1 MTAPPQQPSPLQ
13 FLAHLRRLIAL
24 IALFG
29 AVAHAVPLN
38 LTFSGGVAPGGGACT
53 VTTGS
58 ICRYTNVVQGA
69 TGTQQ
74 RDATIQFVGSTSG
87 STLTGAFDND
97 ALTYTDAAGNL
108 LAGVHPEVFAPTVV
122 APATL
127 NALSTA
133 QFRVTFYTPGGSFS
147 TVNALAGSIF
157 ITSLDTDG
165 DNSTLREFVQ
175 YNSAVGGGLAAS
187 TLLVQTSALPTLAF
201 RTGVATSVGTG
212 ITTDSRFKASA
223 RYDNPAT
230 IDFFAGAVTGA
241 TACAGVACQRLGA
254 YSFVV
259 ADSVFTPAVLD
270 VYKTVRLTTDQN
282 SNGQVNTNDVL
293 TYTVTVVNAGS
304 VSATG
309 VQVTDALPAGLAI
322 TATGAQTVRL
332 GGTVNAAA
340 RNTGYTGA
348 GVNDLLSATQTIA
361 PGSTISID
369 IPVRVT
375 ASGSSGTLNN
385 QASVTGTNF
394 TTLLSDNLDASGA
407 ATLPSSVTSAT
418 GWPGASGTIT
428 QSQNGGV
435 SATSVNYVGTNNA
448 PLTCTNT
455 LYALLTDGV
464 TNSFRRIAPLNPNG
478 TVGTTVATVPTQ
490 FTNTNAALGIN
501 SAGTRIFVATDV
513 GTLEV
518 YDVISGTWVA
528 SVAVPS
534 YTSSIDGRIV
544 RMTITPSDVGY
555 FSVGGKLWSF
565 QTIAPYTINSP
576 VNLAYTD
583 SSGLTPV
590 PTIVGSGDFFA
601 SADGSLYLS
610 VNNGTAGSFLD
621 TFKVRPDGS
630 TIFLGRLNDTDIGT
644 DTYGGYGAVGSSI
657 YGSSSNGRIILAD
670 LANLTVTQTAPTD
683 ATRGSTDLASCS
695 YPSLAPVVTA
705 TKTASV
711 VAKGSGNTGSG
722 AQIGD
727 TLEYTIIVRNSG
739 NIAAPSTTFS
749 DSIPTGTTYVA
760 GSTTLN
766 SAPVADASGVM
777 PYAVSGGSFINSPNE
792 SRGTLRADT
801 TPADTTDREATIRF
815 RVTIGSGVS
824 QVTNQ
829 ATVTYVDG
837 PGPILTDGDSVTPGN
852 QITTTLLDIADL
864 AIDKSGPGAVGS
876 GGTVT
881 YTIRVWNNGPRSV
894 TGASVTDSLPAN
906 FTVTALTCA
915 PTGTATCG
923 TESFTAS
930 SVSIVTGALSLDTNT
945 ANATPDGNF
954 LTYTLTGTAPANG
967 TLSNTAAVSS
977 TTVSES
983 ASANNTSAVVTRVVD
998 AVNDTGAVTFGQGTT
1013 FNILGNDTVG
1023 GAPATTTNATLP
1035 VIVNNG
1041 GLTGLSVNASG
1052 QLVLAASLLNV
1063 PGTYT
1068 VTYRICDA
1076 TLTTACDNATIAI
1089 TVTPAAADLGIVKS
1103 QRLGTTGT
1111 FQTTALSV
1119 TQGSTVQYQIVVTNS
1134 GPSAVTNATFTDA
1147 VPANLTGLSVVS
1159 AAGTGTTCTA
1169 TFTGSTLNGSFSG
1182 STGQTCTVTI
1192 QGTATTTG
1200 TFTNT
1205 ATVTAPSG
1213 ITDATTGNNTSSVN
1227 TTVTPAADLA
1237 INKSGPVAVGSGGT
1251 VTYTIRVW
1259 NNGPSS
1265 VTGASVT
1272 DTLPAGFTVTGL
1284 SCAATGTATCGTQ
1297 SFTASSVSIVTG
1309 TLSLDTNTANATP
1322 DGNFLT
1328 YTLTG
1333 TASASGTLS
1342 NTASVTVPAGITD
1355 LTPDNN
1361 TSAAVVTRVVDAV
1374 NDPAVNFGFGVGGN
1388 VTVLGNDTVGGA
1400 VATTTNATVTIQ
1412 NNGGITGLTVNGS
1425 GQLVVPAGTPAG
1437 TYTVTY
1443 QICDATVTTAC
1454 DTATVQ
1460 VTVDAPL
1467 PIDLA
1472 VSKTGPAFAQPG
1484 GTVTYTIR
1492 AWNNG
1497 PTVSSATVTD
1507 TVPADLTGVS
1517 WTCAGT
1523 GGATCSAA
1531 SGSGNAIS
1539 VGATLPVDTGV
1550 ATTADTAFVT
1560 VTVTATAPSAAT
1572 LESTPAARTIT
1583 NTASVSGPN
1592 GDPTP
1597 ANNSASAVTNMVYGK
1612 LTKEVRNV
1620 TKNTAFGTSGGGLPL
1635 EVLEYCIAFQN
1646 LGGAALPNFVLV
1658 DHVPGNTNALITAY
1672 DEDEPSAA
1680 TGFGVKLT
1688 RGAVTSYLSS
1698 SAADADGGSLTTTGG
1713 TFARGTMTVTLGTLA
1728 VGESGRAC
1736 FQTTIR

>member
-1 MTAPPQQPSPLQ
+1 M
-13 FLAHLRRLIAL
+13 
-24 IALFG
+24 
-29 AVAHAVPLN
+29 
-38 LTFSGGVAPGGGACT
+38 
-53 VTTGS
+53 
-58 ICRYTNVVQGA
+58 
-69 TGTQQ
+69 
-74 RDATIQFVGSTSG
+74 
-87 STLTGAFDND
+87 
-97 ALTYTDAAGNL
+97 
-108 LAGVHPEVFAPTVV
+108 
-122 APATL
+122 
-127 NALSTA
+127 
-133 QFRVTFYTPGGSFS
+133 
-147 TVNALAGSIF
+147 
-157 ITSLDTDG
+157 
-165 DNSTLREFVQ
+165 
-175 YNSAVGGGLAAS
+175 
-187 TLLVQTSALPTLAF
+187 
-201 RTGVATSVGTG
+201 
-212 ITTDSRFKASA
+212 
-223 RYDNPAT
+223 
-230 IDFFAGAVTGA
+230 
-241 TACAGVACQRLGA
+241 
-254 YSFVV
+254 
-259 ADSVFTPAVLD
+259 FTPAVLD

-282 SNGQVNTNDVL
+282 GNGQVNTNDVL
-293 TYTVTVVNAGS
+293 TYTVTVVNTGS

-309 VQVTDALPAGLAI
+309 VQVTDALPAGVTI

-332 GGTVNAAA
+332 GGTVNAGA

-428 QSQNGGV
+428 QIQNAV
-435 SATSVNYVGTNNA
+435 SSPTSVNYVGTNNA

-464 TNSFRRIAPLNPNG
+464 ANSFRRIAPLNPNG
-478 TVGTTVATVPTQ
+478 TVGTTVTTVPAQ
-490 FTNTNAALGIN
+490 FTNTNAALAVN
-501 SAGTRIFVATDV
+501 SSGTRIFVGTDV

-518 YDVISGTWVA
+518 YDVINGAWVA
-528 SVAVPS
+528 SVPVPS
-534 YTSSIDGRIV
+534 YSSSIDGRIV

-565 QTIAPYTINSP
+565 QTTAPYTISSP
-576 VNLAYTD
+576 VNLTYTD

-621 TFKVRPDGS
+621 TFKIRPDGS
-630 TIFLGRLNDTDIGT
+630 TIFLGRLNDTDIGL
-644 DTYGGYGAVGSSI
+644 DTYGGYGAIGSSI

-670 LANLTVTQTAPTD
+670 LTNLTVTQTAPAD

-722 AQIGD
+722 AQVGD

-739 NIAAPSTTFS
+739 NIAAPGTTFS
-749 DSIPTGTTYVA
+749 DSIPAGTTYVA

-815 RVTIGSGVS
+815 RVVIGSGVS

-837 PGPILTDGDSVTPGN
+837 PGPILTDGDPVTPGN
-852 QITTTLLDIADL
+852 QTTTTLLEVADL
-864 AIDKSGPGAVGS
+864 AIDKSGPAAVGS
-876 GGTVT
+876 GGSMT

-894 TGASVTDSLPAN
+894 TGASVTDSLPAG
-906 FTVTALTCA
+906 FTVTGLTCA
-915 PTGTATCG
+915 PSGTATCG
-923 TESFTAS
+923 TESVTAS

-945 ANATPDGNF
+945 ANAVPDGNF

-967 TLSNTAAVSS
+967 TLSNTATVSS
-977 TTVSES
+977 TTASETV
-983 ASANNTSAVVTRVVD
+983 SANNTSAAVVTRVID

-1023 GAPATTTNATLP
+1023 GVAATTANATLP

-1052 QLVLAASLLNV
+1052 QLVLAASLTNL

-1076 TLTTACDNATIAI
+1076 TVTTACDNATIAI
-1089 TVTPAAADLGIVKS
+1089 TITPAAADLGIVKS
-1103 QRLGTTGT
+1103 QRLGTSGT
-1111 FQTTALSV
+1111 FQSTPLSV
-1119 TQGSTVQYQIVVTNS
+1119 VQGSVVQYQIVVTNN

-1159 AAGTGTTCTA
+1159 ATGTGTTCTA
-1169 TFTGSTLNGSFSG
+1169 SFTGSTLNGSFSG
-1182 STGQTCTVTI
+1182 STGQTCTVII

-1205 ATVTAPSG
+1205 ATVAAPSG
-1213 ITDATTGNNTSSVN
+1213 ITDGTAGNNTSSVS

-1237 INKSGPVAVGSGGT
+1237 IDKSGPAAVGSGGA
-1251 VTYTIRVW
+1251 VSYTIRVW

-1272 DTLPAGFTVTGL
+1272 DALPAGFTVTGL
-1284 SCAATGTATCGTQ
+1284 SCAATGTAACGTQ

-1309 TLSLDTNTANATP
+1309 ALSLDTTPANATP

-1333 TASASGTLS
+1333 TATASGTLS
-1342 NTASVTVPAGITD
+1342 NTASVTTPAGTTD
-1355 LTPDNN
+1355 LTPANN
-1361 TSAAVVTRVVDAV
+1361 TSAAVVTRVIDAV
-1374 NDPAVNFGFGVGGN
+1374 NDPAVNFGFGVGGT

-1400 VATTTNATVTIQ
+1400 TATTTNAAVTVQ
-1412 NNGGITGLTVNGS
+1412 NNGGITGLSVNGS
-1425 GQLVVPAGTPAG
+1425 GQLVVPAATPAG

-1497 PTVSSATVTD
+1497 TSASSATVTD
-1507 TVPADLTGVS
+1507 T
-1517 WTCAGT
+1517 
-1523 GGATCSAA
+1523 
-1531 SGSGNAIS
+1531 
-1539 VGATLPVDTGV
+1539 
-1550 ATTADTAFVT
+1550 
-1560 VTVTATAPSAAT
+1560 
-1572 LESTPAARTIT
+1572 
-1583 NTASVSGPN
+1583 
-1592 GDPTP
+1592 
-1597 ANNSASAVTNMVYGK
+1597 
-1612 LTKEVRNV
+1612 
-1620 TKNTAFGTSGGGLPL
+1620 
-1635 EVLEYCIAFQN
+1635 
-1646 LGGAALPNFVLV
+1646 
-1658 DHVPGNTNALITAY
+1658 
-1672 DEDEPSAA
+1672 
-1680 TGFGVKLT
+1680 
-1688 RGAVTSYLSS
+1688 
-1698 SAADADGGSLTTTGG
+1698 
-1713 TFARGTMTVTLGTLA
+1713 
-1728 VGESGRAC
+1728 
-1736 FQTTIR
+1736 